1 MARTRPRGTKPAM
14 ASKSDSGS
22 QELPFPRGQ
31 ALPSQSPI
39 FWVQQKDRYLRQL
52 LIKDIEKA
60 TGRRLVV
67 YFANRFRDA
76 QIDQGDVAYM
86 AELLGDL
93 NGAPTDLMLETNGGF
108 TDATESLVS
117 LLQAVV
123 PDMRVIVVNAAK
135 SNGTMICLAAN
146 EIVMGPTSEL
156 GPIDPHLSG
165 TPASILSQDVI
176 ANQNY
181 PLHQLA
187 VYAIKQ
193 TVKLA
198 HRLLQQGMM
207 SGQDPAR
214 IEAAVNSLSTR
225 NVFFSHGSVID
236 HKEATQLG
244 LNVRYLEPDDEL
256 WQRLWLLHCMY
267 AHDVNR
273 SGYLKVFEGAARSTS
288 VAAPP
293 APK

>member
-1 MARTRPRGTKPAM
+1 MGAKRAM
-14 ASKSDSGS
+14 ASTKSG
-22 QELPFPRGQ
+22 EETVLKFPRGQ

-52 LIKDIEKA
+52 LIKDIEEV

-76 QIDQGDVAYM
+76 QIDQGDVAFM

-93 NGAPTDLMLETNGGF
+93 KGAPTDLLLETNGGF
-108 TDATESLVS
+108 TDATEAVVS
-117 LLQAVV
+117 LLQAIVT
-123 PDMRVIVVNAAK
+123 DLRVIVVNAAK
-135 SNGTMICLAAN
+135 SNGTMICLAAS

-156 GPIDPHLSG
+156 GPIDPHLNG

-176 ANQNY
+176 AAQNY

-193 TVKLA
+193 TEKLA
-198 HRLLQQGMM
+198 KRLLQQGMM
-207 SGQDPAR
+207 EGEDAAR
-214 IEAAVNSLSTR
+214 IDAAVVSLSTR
-225 NVFFSHGSVID
+225 SVFFSHGSVID

-244 LNVRYLEPDDEL
+244 LKVRYLDPDDDL

-267 AHDVNR
+267 AHDVTK

-288 VAAPP
+288 VAAS
-293 APK
+293 A